1 MPSEVPTR
9 GWDAEIIIDEGEGQ
23 YIISE
28 LSPKYNDSPACPLSP
43 RSELKGKTNMA
54 VIPAMVPLQTFQMSS
69 PAYSFDRALPR
80 AAAVVLECEVGPGE
94 RSTLRDAIE
103 GRTPGV
109 SEAGRRAIEGGA
121 EGQGPS
127 DGRMGCRNHG
137 ESQCIISKMI

>member
-1 MPSEVPTR
+1 MPSEVPAR

-94 RSTLRDAIE
+94 RSTLRDAVGID
-103 GRTPGV
+103 GRARALALDRSDPPSGV
-109 SEAGRRAIEGGA
+109 SRSLVVR
-121 EGQGPS
+121 
-127 DGRMGCRNHG
+127 D
-137 ESQCIISKMI
+137 

>member
-1 MPSEVPTR
+1 MPSEVPAR

-69 PAYSFDRALPR
+69 PAYSFDRVVPR
-80 AAAVVLECEVGPGE
+80 AAAVVLECEVGPG
-94 RSTLRDAIE
+94 AINSP
-103 GRTPGV
+103 GRCRNRRKGE
-109 SEAGRRAIEGGA
+109 SESPPSPESPEAWRRAIEGGA

-137 ESQCIISKMI
+137 

>member
-1 MPSEVPTR
+1 MSSEVPTR

-80 AAAVVLECEVGPGE
+80 AAAVILECEVGPGE

-109 SEAGRRAIEGGA
+109 SEAIEGGA

-127 DGRMGCRNHG
+127 DGRMDAGIMERV
-137 ESQCIISKMI
+137 SV

>member
-9 GWDAEIIIDEGEGQ
+9 GWNAEIIIDEGEGQ

-69 PAYSFDRALPR
+69 PAYSFDRTLPR
-80 AAAVVLECEVGPGE
+80 AAAVILECEVGPGE

-103 GRTPGV
+103 GRTPKLGGARLKA
-109 SEAGRRAIEGGA
+109 ERRAKGRAMGGWMP
-121 EGQGPS
+121 E
-127 DGRMGCRNHG
+127 
-137 ESQCIISKMI
+137 

>member
-127 DGRMGCRNHG
+127 DGRMDAGIMERV
-137 ESQCIISKMI
+137 SV

>member
-23 YIISE
+23 YIVSE
-28 LSPKYNDSPACPLSP
+28 LSPKYNDSPAYPLSP

-54 VIPAMVPLQTFQMSS
+54 VIPAMVPLQTFQMFS
-69 PAYSFDRALPR
+69 PA
-80 AAAVVLECEVGPGE
+80 PG
-94 RSTLRDAIE
+94 RYR
-103 GRTPGV
+103 RTNPGV

-127 DGRMGCRNHG
+127 DGRMDAGIMERV
-137 ESQCIISKMI
+137 SV

>member
-121 EGQGPS
+121 EGQRAS
-127 DGRMGCRNHG
+127 DGRMDAGIMERV
-137 ESQCIISKMI
+137 SV

>member
-69 PAYSFDRALPR
+69 PAPEGSSKSAS
-80 AAAVVLECEVGPGE
+80 LE
-94 RSTLRDAIE
+94 AI
-103 GRTPGV
+103 TGV
-109 SEAGRRAIEGGA
+109 ATYL
-121 EGQGPS
+121 
-127 DGRMGCRNHG
+127 
-137 ESQCIISKMI
+137 